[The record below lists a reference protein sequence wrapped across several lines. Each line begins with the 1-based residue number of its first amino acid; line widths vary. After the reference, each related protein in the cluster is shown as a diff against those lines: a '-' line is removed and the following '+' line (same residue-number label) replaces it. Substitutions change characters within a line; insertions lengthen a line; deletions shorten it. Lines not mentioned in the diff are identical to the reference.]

1 MPGGKGNIKPSD
13 GKQFSKSYQPQE
25 KWTEKKAIQLGED
38 LINWLKEKDEDEN
51 DKGNIFVKD
60 FLVIEHSYDGTL
72 VEYLKKK
79 FTSFS
84 QLHARAKEIQEIK
97 LVKYGVG
104 DKLNSAMTKFVLTN
118 HHGYSERV
126 EQNQSGEKP
135 IIQLLMKDVQ
145 TDNSSN
151 EDIEP

>member
-1 MPGGKGNIKPSD
+1 MPGGNKNIKPSD
-13 GKQFSKSYQPQE
+13 GKQFSSTYQPSE
-25 KWTEKKAIQLGED
+25 KWTEKKAIQLGDD
-38 LINWLKEKDEDEN
+38 LIVWLKEKDEDGN

-60 FLVIEHSYDGTL
+60 FLVIENSYGGQL
-72 VEYLKKK
+72 VDYLKKK
-79 FTSFS
+79 FSSFS
-84 QLHARAKEIQEIK
+84 ELHARAKEIQEMK
-97 LVKYGVG
+97 LVKFGVG
-104 DKLNSAMTKFVLTN
+104 DRLNASMTKFVLTN

-145 TDNSSN
+145 TNNGSN